1 MCRADGRL
9 VLLLSCGGRVCS
21 TEVVVD
27 TMSCV
32 SIAACGGGGRGGN
45 GDGLSMELSDLNLS
59 TDQLGAED
67 SPYMRLLA
75 KATPCA
81 FYNVPNDAPEVRATA
96 LGDASDPNTAY
107 RAEMQDVSVIRS
119 PFGPN
124 DDRILAAV
132 FDGHGGADGSRLAA
146 EFVVDAIHQEIGT
159 RDPKEIMEDAFTA
172 SDLVFERDDV
182 MFQGTTALVVVLE
195 KLGDIRLLHLAN
207 VGDSRALLVSTSSP
221 PMILHPL
228 HTPDNPA
235 EVERITTAGGFVARG
250 KVNGMISVTRSLGN
264 CPMKQVVLSDP
275 FVTTVTLTGSE
286 TWLVL
291 ACDGVYDVLQPEAV
305 AALVSNHQTAQAA
318 AEAVVK
324 EAIALSST
332 DNVSVVVVSLAPE
345 I

>member
-1 MCRADGRL
+1 
-9 VLLLSCGGRVCS
+9 
-21 TEVVVD
+21 
-27 TMSCV
+27 
-32 SIAACGGGGRGGN
+32 
-45 GDGLSMELSDLNLS
+45 MELSDLNLS
-59 TDQLGAED
+59 SDQLGPED

-75 KATPCA
+75 KASPSS
-81 FYNVPNDAPEVRATA
+81 FYNLPNDAPEVLANA
-96 LGDASDPNTAY
+96 LGEACDANEAY
-107 RAEMQDVSVIRS
+107 RNEMQDVTVIRS

-132 FDGHGGADGSRLAA
+132 FDGHGGADGSRLAS
-146 EFVVDAIHQEIGT
+146 EFVVDAIFNEIGT
-159 RDPKEIMEDAFTA
+159 RDPKEIFEDAFTA
-172 SDLVFERDDV
+172 SDIVFERDDEV
-182 MFQGTTALVVVLE
+182 TFQGTTALVTVLE

-264 CPMKQVVLSDP
+264 IPMKQVVLSDP

-291 ACDGVYDVLQPEAV
+291 ACDGIYDVMQPEAV

-324 EAIALSST
+324 EAIALTST
-332 DNVSVVVVSLAPE
+332 DNVSVIVISLSPE